1 VGTVRAGSKC
11 RLDDPVR
18 VFGQSAGDARTAAT
32 GLLRTVGKVRLLT
45 LRGREARVVRRL
57 RWSREPG
64 FQFRNTCRQDADL
77 LSLRLDL
84 RVLCQDQGDQ
94 VIVRKGEKGCAVH
107 PSPVGDS
114 AVTVSSRIF
123 PGGW

>member
-1 VGTVRAGSKC
+1 LAGQRS
-11 RLDDPVR
+11 
-18 VFGQSAGDARTAAT
+18 
-32 GLLRTVGKVRLLT
+32 
-45 LRGREARVVRRL
+45 
-57 RWSREPG
+57 
-64 FQFRNTCRQDADL
+64 QDADL

-123 PGGW
+123 QEGGE